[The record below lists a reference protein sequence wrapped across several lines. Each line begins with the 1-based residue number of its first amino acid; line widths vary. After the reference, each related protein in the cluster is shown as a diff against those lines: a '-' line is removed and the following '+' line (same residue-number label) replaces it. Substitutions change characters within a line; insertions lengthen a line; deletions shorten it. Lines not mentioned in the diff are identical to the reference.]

1 MLQPIIRNLTRH
13 DPRRDA
19 RQDVVRTSCGI
30 AFLLVASVALAQSE
44 FSAEM
49 VDTQKSGNPTQAK
62 IYMAKDKLRIESG
75 VGNAKGSG
83 AVIMNL
89 ATQTSTI
96 LMDKQHMYMEMPTPT
111 TGQRTMYNFFRT
123 GDVESACVDW
133 LQQAKNKGGSC
144 HKVGSDTVNGRS
156 TVKYEGKSAEGDTV
170 TFWIDP
176 KVRFPVKWEGKNGG
190 GELRNIQEGT
200 QPASLFEIPAG
211 YTKMDMGGMMQ
222 RPQ

>member
-1 MLQPIIRNLTRH
+1 VL
-13 DPRRDA
+13 
-19 RQDVVRTSCGI
+19 RTSCGI
-30 AFLLVASVALAQSE
+30 AFLLVASFALAQSE

-62 IYMAKDKLRIESG
+62 IYMAKDKIRIESG
-75 VGNAKGSG
+75 VGDAKGSG
-83 AVIMNL
+83 AVIMNM
-89 ATQTSTI
+89 ATQTYTI

-156 TVKYEGKSAEGDTV
+156 TVKYEGTSVKGDTV

-176 KVRFPVKWEGKNGG
+176 KVRFPVKWEGKNGEESCG
-190 GELRNIQEGT
+190 TFRKGPSRQVYLRFPRATPRWIW
-200 QPASLFEIPAG
+200 AA
-211 YTKMDMGGMMQ
+211 
-222 RPQ
+222 

>member
-1 MLQPIIRNLTRH
+1 MLQPIIRT
-13 DPRRDA
+13 RRDA
-19 RQDVVRTSCGI
+19 RRDVLRTSCVI
-30 AFLLVASVALAQSE
+30 AFLLVASFALAQSE

-49 VDTQKSGNPTQAK
+49 VDTEKSGNPTQAK
-62 IYMAKDKLRIESG
+62 IYLARDKIRIESG

-89 ATQTSTI
+89 ATQTYTV
-96 LMDKQHMYMEMPTPT
+96 LMDKQHMYMEMPTQT
-111 TGQRTMYNFFRT
+111 TGQRTMYNFFHT

-144 HKVGSDTVNGRS
+144 HK
-156 TVKYEGKSAEGDTV
+156 EGE
-170 TFWIDP
+170 
-176 KVRFPVKWEGKNGG
+176 NGG

-200 QPASLFEIPAG
+200 QPASLFAIPAG

>member
-1 MLQPIIRNLTRH
+1 MLQPMTRTRH

-19 RQDVVRTSCGI
+19 RRDVPRTSCVI
-30 AFLLVASVALAQSE
+30 AFLLLASFALAQSE
-44 FSAEM
+44 FSAET

-62 IYMAKDKLRIESG
+62 IYMAKNKIRIESG
-75 VGNAKGSG
+75 VGNAKAPG

-89 ATQTSTI
+89 ATQTYTI
-96 LMDKQHMYMEMPTPT
+96 LMDKQQMYMEMPTQT
-111 TGQRTMYNFFRT
+111 TGQRTMYNFFQT

-156 TVKYEGKSAEGDTV
+156 TVKYEGTSADGDTV

-176 KVRFPVKWEGKNGG
+176 KLRFPVKWEGKNGG

-200 QPASLFEIPAG
+200 QPPSLFAIPAG